1 MMDYR
6 LLSALAAVIEEGSFE
21 RAAQRLCL
29 TQSAVSQRIKQLESR
44 LGQATLLR
52 TSPPQPTAFGQQ
64 LLNHLRQ
71 VEQMELGLGVGNPQ
85 EAPTLRL
92 TVNADS
98 LATWLPAA
106 LAQTQTAYPGLR
118 FHLSVEDQAVGLKR
132 MKNGDVM
139 ACLCAS
145 AEAVNGG
152 RAEFL
157 GLLRYRAVATPGFII
172 EQQARFG
179 PAHWLGRAPCLVFNQ
194 DDRLQHDYLSRHG
207 AGSPQHCH
215 YCPSSEGFVQAV
227 QQGMAFGLIPELQIT
242 KQLRTGSLV
251 EVLPDTP
258 VDVPL
263 YWHYWRAESPVLK
276 ALRLSVR
283 DAAGQVLQ
291 PEGQ

>member
-52 TSPPQPTAFGQQ
+52 TSPPQPTTFGQQ

-71 VEQMELGLGVGNPQ
+71 VEQMELELGLGDPQ

-106 LAQTQTAYPGLR
+106 LAQAQAELPGLR

-157 GLLRYRAVATPGFII
+157 GYLRYRAVATPDFVA
-172 EQQARFG
+172 EQAAQPG
-179 PAHWLGRAPCLVFNQ
+179 TGHWLGRAPCLIFNQ

-215 YCPSSEGFVQAV
+215 FCPSSEGFVQSV

-242 KQLRTGSLV
+242 EQLHNGILI
-251 EVLPDTP
+251 EVLPGTP

-263 YWHYWRAESPVLK
+263 YWHYWRAESPALK
-276 ALRLSVR
+276 AVRLQVR
-283 DAAGQVLQ
+283 QAARQVLLS
-291 PEGQ
+291 GHS